1 VILSAI
7 APDPGS
13 GYDYGSGVTLSA
25 IERVRDT
32 FLDSQKIQYSSLS
45 YSAQKQSDILSQ
57 LETLLSEPSDS
68 GLSSKITSFFNSFEI
83 LTSDS
88 TSSSLRSDV
97 LNAAQSL
104 ADKLNTIYSGY
115 QDIKTDL
122 KNEAE
127 EYVKSINEYVKQI
140 QNLNKQIIASETR
153 GTTANELMDERTR
166 ILNELSQLANI
177 SVQTSSDNSV
187 SVSIGGIFAVDTY
200 NSQEF
205 KVEEQNGSLKIV
217 TAEGGTAMSLNGG
230 ELYATT
236 RMYNEVI
243 PGYLD
248 SLDEVGNAIYESV
261 NAIHSTGY
269 TTTDPPQTGI
279 NFFDSYENG
288 LLTINQ
294 DILDDTSMLAISAD
308 GTDGNNEIALQLA
321 GLQDE
326 EVIDGETILDVYT
339 SFTNDL
345 ANEKVLQDENATTY
359 QSVIDQLNGQISEV
373 SSVSIDEEMVS
384 VLKFQSAYSASA
396 KLISVA
402 DELFETLLNTI

>member
-1 VILSAI
+1 
-7 APDPGS
+7 
-13 GYDYGSGVTLSA
+13 
-25 IERVRDT
+25 
-32 FLDSQKIQYSSLS
+32 
-45 YSAQKQSDILSQ
+45 LSQ